1 MRWSSRATV
10 SREHGDAPVVMAAT
24 VKQNAALPWVERWCW
39 WLEEVE
45 VMVEQLWLRRID
57 QWSYIGGDW
66 LRRSCGGDAASS
78 ELCFGKAEREGGSE
92 SGRVE

>member
-1 MRWSSRATV
+1 MRWSSRTTV

-45 VMVEQLWLRRID
+45 VME
-57 QWSYIGGDW
+57 
-66 LRRSCGGDAASS
+66 
-78 ELCFGKAEREGGSE
+78 E
-92 SGRVE
+92 